1 MDSSDG
7 QESLWPDRSGW
18 ALIGALSLLFCWNL
32 GRVELSVTDECRSGV
47 IVRDMVEGGHW
58 LLPRTPD
65 GLWTEKPI
73 AYYSL
78 AAAFGMIFGVNE
90 WTLRIVSVLMGMAT
104 LVLTWVLARLYGSP
118 RAARIAVV
126 ALAANILFVGSAR
139 DAMVDTTL
147 AFFLTAGLTA
157 HFAARLGRLPALR
170 GAILAG
176 IAFGL
181 AILTKGPIGLAL
193 PIAVAGGDALLE
205 HRGRFWRAA
214 IWWKEGLLTFA
225 IALALSCAWYLSG
238 YLRDGMAF
246 LNNSLLDESLWMPL
260 GVVKRQAVAHTKP
273 LPYYFGI
280 QLVAV
285 LPLLPL
291 LPPLVGWMKD
301 RASDPARRHLTAWLG
316 FGLLFFLIPSNKRMY
331 YLIPLQPAAAAM
343 IALAADRM
351 LRASDGRA
359 VSLVSRVVAGLAG
372 LAGLAAAA
380 LAFRPSLLVSLRGGT
395 VAEAVFQQSRWM
407 IVLAAV
413 LVAAGWRLFR
423 AARAGSSAN
432 LGEACVFA
440 LLVPLVRFGV
450 GDRLE
455 AEFAHTRPFIAEVAS
470 KVPAGKK
477 PVILPPIRG
486 YSLDFYWPVRIV
498 RDKNAALKS
507 DYVLVARPQLG
518 EIAGPYETLGTWK
531 YGRDGG
537 DDVLLI
543 RREQA
548 R

>member
-1 MDSSDG
+1 MDSPDG
-7 QESLWPDRSGW
+7 RDSLLPDRSGW
-18 ALIGALSLLFCWNL
+18 ALIGALALLFCWNL
-32 GRVELSVTDECRSGV
+32 GRVELSVTDEARSAV
-47 IVRDMVEGGHW
+47 IVRDMVEDGHW

-78 AAAFGMIFGVNE
+78 AAVIGTIFGVNE
-90 WTLRIVSVLMGMAT
+90 WTLRFVSVLMGVAT
-104 LVLTWVLARLYGSP
+104 LILTWVLARLYGSP
-118 RAARIAVV
+118 RAALIAVV
-126 ALAANILFVGSAR
+126 ALAANVLFIGCSR
-139 DAMVDTTL
+139 DAMVDMTL
-147 AFFLTAGLTA
+147 AFFLTAGLSA
-157 HFAARLGRLPALR
+157 HFAARLGRLQPLK

-181 AILTKGPIGLAL
+181 AILTKGPIGLAM

-214 IWWKEGLLTFA
+214 GWWKEGLVTFG
-225 IALALSCAWYLSG
+225 IAVAMSCAWYVPG

-260 GVVKRQAVAHTKP
+260 GKVKGQGVAHTKP

-280 QLVAV
+280 QLAAV

-291 LPPLVGWMKD
+291 LPALVGWMKD
-301 RASDPARRHLTAWLG
+301 RASDPARRHLTAWVG

-343 IALAADRM
+343 IALAADRTF
-351 LRASDGRA
+351 RGSDSRA
-359 VSLVSRVVAGLAG
+359 VGLVSRIVAILAG
-372 LAGLAAAA
+372 LAGLTAAA
-380 LAFRPSLLVSLRGGT
+380 LALKPSLLGKLRGGT
-395 VAEAVFQQSRWM
+395 VSEAILHQSVWM
-407 IVLAAV
+407 VILGAV
-413 LVAAGWRLFR
+413 LVAAGIRLFR
-423 AARAGSSAN
+423 AARADASAN
-432 LGEACVFA
+432 LREACVFA

-455 AEFAHTRPFIAEVAS
+455 AEFNRTRPFIAAAAPKVA
-470 KVPAGKK
+470 AGQV

-486 YSLDFYWPVRIV
+486 YSLDFYWPTRIV
-498 RDKNAALKS
+498 RNKDAARKAR
-507 DYVLVARPQLG
+507 YVLVARPQLQ
-518 EIAGPYETLGTWK
+518 EIEGPVETLGTWK
-531 YGRDGG
+531 YGRDGS
-537 DDVLLI
+537 DDVLLL